1 MDSCPDTDIDP
12 SPLGSPLP
20 KLYLC
25 LWRLGVSVPVDGSD
39 TGHRYP
45 NRTLVSQIGLLCPKS
60 DTSV

>member
-25 LWRLGVSVPVDGSD
+25 LWRLGVSVPVDGSKM
-39 TGHRYP
+39 GHRYP
-45 NRTLVSQIGLLCPKS
+45 KSYASVPNQTLVFKIGH
-60 DTSV
+60 